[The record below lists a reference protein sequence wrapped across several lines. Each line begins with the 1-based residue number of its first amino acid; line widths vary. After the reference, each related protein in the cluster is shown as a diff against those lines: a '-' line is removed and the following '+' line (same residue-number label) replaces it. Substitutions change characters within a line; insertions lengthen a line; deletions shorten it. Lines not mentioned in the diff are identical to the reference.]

1 MKPIYL
7 DYNATTPIDPRVAEA
22 MRPYIDEHFGNP
34 SSSHAYGA
42 TAKKA
47 VEHARRQVAGLLG
60 CEPYEVV
67 FTSGGSESNNHAIRG
82 VARAY
87 RGKGNHIITSAVEHP
102 AVTEVCRFLEANGYS
117 VTYLPVDEFGLVD
130 PQIVESA
137 ITPQT
142 ILITIMHANNEV
154 GTVEPIAEIAAIARR
169 HGILIHSDCAQSVG
183 KIPVSTDSL
192 DVDLLSIAGHKIYAP
207 KGVGALYIR
216 DGVGPEKLLYGADHE
231 MKRRAGTENVI
242 EIVALGEACEIIGEG
257 LDRHGKH
264 METMRNRLEEALTSG
279 FADTRVNGHPW
290 KRLPNTASIGFR
302 GLEATTILSE
312 LAGVAASAGAACH
325 SDRVDVSS
333 VLEAMKVPLDVAMG
347 TIRFSTGRFTTAEE
361 IDRAVGEVKSVV
373 GRLQPGGA
381 VVAAG
386 GSAEKIRLT
395 QFTHGLGCACK
406 LRPQVLEQVLDK
418 LPRPVDTNVLV
429 GTETADDAAVYR
441 IDERTAIVQTVD
453 FFTPVVDDPFQFG
466 AIAAANSLSD
476 IYAMGARPLFA
487 LSVVGFPSNR
497 LPIGVLE
504 EILTGAR
511 RKAEEAGIAIIGG
524 HTVDDTEPKFGLV
537 VSGIVDPDKIVTN
550 RGARPGDVLVLTKPL
565 GTGILSTALKQGLL
579 EPEQTDLLMATMAA
593 LNRSAAEA
601 MLAVGADACT
611 DVTGFGLLGHLLEMM
626 KGSGTSAVIEAGR
639 VRFLAGAVELA
650 ASGIAPGGSANNLDY
665 TRPFVEYAEKISD
678 LKRLLLNDAQTSGG
692 LLIAVPGER
701 VKDLTARLEE
711 KGIEEASIIGGI
723 ITEEDYR
730 IAVKE

>member
-1 MKPIYL
+1 MRPIYL

-22 MRPYIDEHFGNP
+22 MRPYVDEHFGNP

-47 VEHARRQVAGLLG
+47 VERARRQVAGLLG
-60 CEPYEVV
+60 CRPYEVV
-67 FTSGGSESNNHAIRG
+67 FTGGGSESNNHAIRG

-87 RGKGNHIITSAVEHP
+87 RAKGNHIITSAVEHP
-102 AVTEVCRFLEANGYS
+102 AVTEVCRFLEAEGYH

-130 PQIVESA
+130 PGDVERA

-142 ILITIMHANNEV
+142 VLITIMHANNEV
-154 GTVEPIAEIAAIARR
+154 GTVEPIPEIAAIARR
-169 HGILIHSDCAQSVG
+169 HGVFIHSDCAQSVG
-183 KIPVSTDSL
+183 KIPVSANGL
-192 DVDLLSIAGHKIYAP
+192 DVDLISVAGHKIYAP

-216 DGVGPEKLLYGADHE
+216 EGVNPEKLIYGADHE
-231 MKRRAGTENVI
+231 LKRRAGTENVI
-242 EIVALGEACEIIGEG
+242 EIVGLGEACEIIGEG
-257 LDRHGKH
+257 LDRHSQH
-264 METMRNRLEEALTSG
+264 METMRDMLEEALTTG
-279 FADTRVNGHPW
+279 FADARVNGHPR
-290 KRLPNTASIGFR
+290 KRLPNTSSIGFR

-333 VLEAMKVPLDVAMG
+333 VLEAMKVPLEYAMG

-373 GRLQPGGA
+373 GRLRPGGA
-381 VVAAG
+381 VAVSG
-386 GSAEKIRLT
+386 GPTEKIRLT

-406 LRPQVLEQVLDK
+406 LRPQVLEKVLEK

-441 IDERTAIVQTVD
+441 IDDRTAIVQTVD
-453 FFTPVVDDPFQFG
+453 FFTPVVDDAFQFG

-497 LPIGVLE
+497 LPIDVLE
-504 EILTGAR
+504 EILKGALL
-511 RKAEEAGIAIIGG
+511 KAEEAGIAIIGG

-537 VSGIVDPDKIVTN
+537 VSGIVDPDKIITN
-550 RGARPGDVLVLTKPL
+550 RGAKPGDVLVLTKPL

-579 EPEQTDLLMATMAA
+579 EPEQTGLLMDTMAA

-601 MLAVGADACT
+601 MLAIGVNACT

-626 KGSGTSAVIEAGR
+626 KGSGTSAVIETGR
-639 VRFLAGAVELA
+639 VRFLAGAADLA
-650 ASGIAPGGSANNLDY
+650 ASGIAPGGSVNNLDY
-665 TRPFVEYAEKISD
+665 TRPFVGYAAKISD

-692 LLIAVPGER
+692 LLIAVPGDR
-701 VKDLTARLEE
+701 SDALMAALTAR
-711 KGIEEASIIGGI
+711 GIEEASVIGWV
-723 ITEEDYR
+723 ITEGDRR
-730 IAVKE
+730 ITVKE

>member
-22 MRPYIDEHFGNP
+22 MKPYMDEHFGNP

-42 TAKKA
+42 AAKKA
-47 VEHARRQVAGLLG
+47 VERARRQVARLLG
-60 CEPYEVV
+60 CKPYEIV

-87 RGKGNHIITSAVEHP
+87 RSKGNHIITSAVEHP
-102 AVTEVCRFLEANGYS
+102 AVTEVCRFLEADGYN
-117 VTYLPVDEFGLVD
+117 VTHLPVDEFGLVD
-130 PQIVESA
+130 PEAVESA

-142 ILITIMHANNEV
+142 VLITIMHANNEV
-154 GTVEPIAEIAAIARR
+154 GTIEPVAEIAAIARR
-169 HGILIHSDCAQSVG
+169 HGILTHSDCAQSLG
-183 KIPVSTDSL
+183 KIPVSIDAL

-216 DGVGPEKLLYGADHE
+216 DGVNPEKLIHGADHE

-242 EIVALGEACEIIGEG
+242 EIVGLGEACEIIGES
-257 LDRHGKH
+257 LDRHSEH
-264 METMRNRLEEALTSG
+264 MEAMRNKLEEALTG
-279 FADTRVNGHPW
+279 EFADARVNGHPW
-290 KRLPNTASIGFR
+290 KRLPNTVSIGFK
-302 GLEATTILSE
+302 GLEANTILSE
-312 LAGVAASAGAACH
+312 LSGVAASAGAACH

-333 VLEAMKVPLDVAMG
+333 VLEAMKVPLEYAMG
-347 TIRFSTGRFTTAEE
+347 TIRFSTGRFTTADE
-361 IDRAVGEVKSVV
+361 IDRAITEVKSVV
-373 GRLQPGGA
+373 GRLRPGAAVGGA
-381 VVAAG
+381 G
-386 GSAEKIRLT
+386 ESTERIRLT

-406 LRPQVLEQVLDK
+406 LRPQVLEKVLEK
-418 LPRPVDTNVLV
+418 LPRPLDTNILV

-441 IDERTAIVQTVD
+441 IDEKTAIVQTVD

-476 IYAMGARPLFA
+476 VYAMGARPLFA

-497 LPIGVLE
+497 LSIDVLE

-511 RKAEEAGIAIIGG
+511 LKAEEAGIAIIGG
-524 HTVDDTEPKFGLV
+524 HTVDDTEPKFGLA
-537 VSGIVDPDKIVTN
+537 VSGLVDPARIVTN
-550 RGARPGDVLVLTKPL
+550 RGAKPGDTLVLTKPL

-579 EPEQTDLLMATMAA
+579 EPERADLLMKTMAA
-593 LNRSAAEA
+593 LNRGAAEA

-626 KGSGTSAVIEAGR
+626 KGSSMSAVIKAGR
-639 VRFLAGAVELA
+639 VPFLSGAAELA
-650 ASGIAPGGSANNLDY
+650 ASGIAPGGSVNNLDFTGPY
-665 TRPFVEYAEKISD
+665 VKYSEKISD

-692 LLIAVPGER
+692 LLIAVPEGRSEALISALKDRR
-701 VKDLTARLEE
+701 VSE
-711 KGIEEASIIGGI
+711 ISIIGEVVS
-723 ITEEDYR
+723 EERYR
-730 IAVKE
+730 IKVIE